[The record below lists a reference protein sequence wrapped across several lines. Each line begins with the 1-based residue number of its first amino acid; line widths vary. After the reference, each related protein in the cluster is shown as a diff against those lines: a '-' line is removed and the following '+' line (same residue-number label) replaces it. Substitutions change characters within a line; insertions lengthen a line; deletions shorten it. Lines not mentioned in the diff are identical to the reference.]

1 MGESG
6 MTFEEYWGE
15 DPDPGKI
22 TAKHAWNA
30 GQAAE
35 REKYAALIAA
45 AEAVI
50 ERWETPLWKESKPTA
65 VAVYRMK
72 DVIELLQMVARQM
85 ETIHFLRTQITEALQ
100 AIDNEAPDLAWRKL
114 ILAKERF

>member
-1 MGESG
+1 

-35 REKYAALIAA
+35 RERITRIVD
-45 AEAVI
+45 EVGVQGNHDEWFDCCDTI
-50 ERWETPLWKESKPTA
+50 RERLKNES
-65 VAVYRMK
+65 
-72 DVIELLQMVARQM
+72 
-85 ETIHFLRTQITEALQ
+85 
-100 AIDNEAPDLAWRKL
+100 
-114 ILAKERF
+114 

>member
-15 DPDPGKI
+15 DRNPGKI

-35 REKYAALIAA
+35 RERIKRIVD
-45 AEAVI
+45 EVGVQGNHDEWFDCCDTI
-50 ERWETPLWKESKPTA
+50 MERLK
-65 VAVYRMK
+65 
-72 DVIELLQMVARQM
+72 
-85 ETIHFLRTQITEALQ
+85 
-100 AIDNEAPDLAWRKL
+100 NEN
-114 ILAKERF
+114 

>member
-1 MGESG
+1 

-35 REKYAALIAA
+35 RERITRIVD
-45 AEAVI
+45 EVGVQGNHDEWFDCCDTI
-50 ERWETPLWKESKPTA
+50 RERLK
-65 VAVYRMK
+65 
-72 DVIELLQMVARQM
+72 
-85 ETIHFLRTQITEALQ
+85 
-100 AIDNEAPDLAWRKL
+100 NEN
-114 ILAKERF
+114 

>member
-1 MGESG
+1 

-35 REKYAALIAA
+35 RERITRIVD
-45 AEAVI
+45 EVGVQGNHDEWFDCCDTI
-50 ERWETPLWKESKPTA
+50 RERLK
-65 VAVYRMK
+65 
-72 DVIELLQMVARQM
+72 
-85 ETIHFLRTQITEALQ
+85 
-100 AIDNEAPDLAWRKL
+100 NED
-114 ILAKERF
+114 

>member
-1 MGESG
+1 

-35 REKYAALIAA
+35 RARIKSRVKEA
-45 AEAVI
+45 AESLWCIRNQVGDGPYGLYI
-50 ERWETPLWKESKPTA
+50 GPPLNTLEQFVEKLLETE
-65 VAVYRMK
+65 
-72 DVIELLQMVARQM
+72 
-85 ETIHFLRTQITEALQ
+85 
-100 AIDNEAPDLAWRKL
+100 
-114 ILAKERF
+114 

>member
-1 MGESG
+1 

-35 REKYAALIAA
+35 RERIKRIVD
-45 AEAVI
+45 EVGVQGNHDEWFDCCDTI
-50 ERWETPLWKESKPTA
+50 RERLK
-65 VAVYRMK
+65 
-72 DVIELLQMVARQM
+72 
-85 ETIHFLRTQITEALQ
+85 
-100 AIDNEAPDLAWRKL
+100 NEN
-114 ILAKERF
+114 